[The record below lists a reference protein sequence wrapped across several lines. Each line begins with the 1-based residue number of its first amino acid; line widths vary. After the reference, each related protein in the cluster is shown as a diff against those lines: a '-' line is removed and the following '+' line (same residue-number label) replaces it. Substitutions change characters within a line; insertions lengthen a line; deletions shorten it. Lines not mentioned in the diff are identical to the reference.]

1 MGMAHAFQVTAEMAF
16 GDERGDGL
24 PLHQRMPGIPLD
36 AGSHR
41 ARH

>member
-24 PLHQRMPGIPLD
+24 LLHRMPGIPLG